1 MKKLILTF
9 AFVLVAQLGMAQV
22 NEAFKK
28 DVLKVI
34 ELTGSAGQ
42 LKMAKDQILKMVPQE
57 KQGAFLVEFDA
68 TLPALYDK
76 MAAVYMQEY
85 THDEVK
91 AILKFYE
98 TPIGKKM
105 TEKST
110 VIAEKNIGA
119 TQEWAMGLQAMM
131 MKYMQ

>member
-9 AFVLVAQLGMAQV
+9 ALVLVANLGMAQV

-28 DVLKVI
+28 DVLKMI
-34 ELTGSAGQ
+34 ELTGSEGQ
-42 LKMAKDQILKMVPQE
+42 IKMAKTKYQTMIPKE
-57 KQGAFLVEFDA
+57 KQTVFLVEFEA
-68 TLPALYDK
+68 TLPSLYDK

-85 THDEVK
+85 THAEVK
-91 AILKFYE
+91 SVLKFYA

-105 TEKST
+105 TEKSE
-110 VIAEKNIGA
+110 VIAEKNVA
-119 TQEWAMGLQAMM
+119 ASQEWAMGLQGMM

>member
-9 AFVLVAQLGMAQV
+9 AFVLVAQLGMAQA

-28 DVLKVI
+28 DVLKMI

-42 LKMAKDQILKMVPQE
+42 MKMAKEQILKMVPKE
-57 KQGAFLVEFDA
+57 KHAAFLVEFES
-68 TLPALYDK
+68 TMPALYDK
-76 MAAVYMQEY
+76 MAGVFMQEY
-85 THDEVK
+85 THDDIK

-105 TEKST
+105 TEKAGI
-110 VIAEKNIGA
+110 IAEKNVA
-119 TQEWAMGLQAMM
+119 ASQEWAMGLQGMM

>member
-9 AFVLVAQLGMAQV
+9 ALVLVAQLGMAQA

-28 DVLKVI
+28 DVLKMI

-42 LKMAKDQILKMVPQE
+42 MKMAKEQILKAIPKE
-57 KQGAFLVEFDA
+57 KHAAFLVEFDA

-76 MAAVYMQEY
+76 MAVVYMQEY
-85 THDEVK
+85 THDDVK

-98 TPIGKKM
+98 TPIGKKI
-105 TEKST
+105 TDKAGA
-110 VIAEKNIGA
+110 IAGKNMEA
-119 TQEWAMGLQAMM
+119 SQEWAMGLQGMM